1 MLWWDYS
8 ESSPIQNTMD
18 IKLLSECKKN
28 KSPTSC
34 RIFTQHTIYYSKLFI
49 SDSLHFVSAGR
60 VDSRVLFA
68 VPSHF
73 LNANLILSTSCLSG
87 GSLAFLPAL
96 LSLPHSFVPELSH
109 LLKLRRL
116 SVREGG
122 NSLTPT
128 LLGCTCELWPRQRL
142 AFGVALKLITF
153 GGLIAAF
160 LHQSQGD
167 LASLFSPRHIT
178 PGCLSF
184 SECQAANHCVCW
196 LWATLVCNAH

>member
-1 MLWWDYS
+1 M
-8 ESSPIQNTMD
+8 NV
-18 IKLLSECKKN
+18 KKKN
-28 KSPTSC
+28 KKKPSFC
-34 RIFTQHTIYYSKLFI
+34 RLFTQHTIYYSKLFI

-60 VDSRVLFA
+60 LDSCVLFA

-109 LLKLRRL
+109 LLKLHRL
-116 SVREGG
+116 SVWEGG

-178 PGCLSF
+178 SGCLSF

-196 LWATLVCNAH
+196 LWVTLVCNAH